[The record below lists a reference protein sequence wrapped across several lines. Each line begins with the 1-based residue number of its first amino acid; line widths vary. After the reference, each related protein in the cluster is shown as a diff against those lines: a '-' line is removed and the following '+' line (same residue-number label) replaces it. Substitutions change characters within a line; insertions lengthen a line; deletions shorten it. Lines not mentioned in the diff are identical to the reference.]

1 MVIYKIFN
9 NNAVVVKDENGLEK
23 ILMGCA
29 LGFKKKCGDV
39 IDENKVDKVFVLSD
53 PDVNNKFQEM
63 MTYIPAEYVEFGER
77 VIRYAANALNKP
89 FNDTIY
95 ISLINHIYTAVFQ
108 HQKGIFINNGIL
120 WDIKRFYKEEYKIGL
135 IVLDMIEERFSF
147 RLPEDEAGFIAI
159 HLVEASMNENSKEM
173 HKTTEI
179 MSAIL
184 NIIQYHFHV
193 PLNED
198 SINYCRFITHLKF
211 FAQRLVEGKTY
222 TNDKQDDLLE
232 TLKVKYTNS
241 YKCVNKIGSYIL
253 SEYNYLISNDEK
265 LYLTIHIQQVI
276 YKSIL

>member
-9 NNAVVVKDENGLEK
+9 NNTVIVKDENGLEK
-23 ILMGCA
+23 ILMGCG

-39 IDENKVDKVFVLSD
+39 IEESKVDKVFVLSD

-63 MTYIPAEYVEFGER
+63 MAYIPAEYIEFGES
-77 VIRYAANALNKP
+77 VIRYASDTLNKP

-108 HQKGIFINNGIL
+108 HQKGIFIKNGIL

-135 IVLDMIEERFSF
+135 RVLDMIEEHFSS
-147 RLPEDEAGFIAI
+147 RLPDDEAGFIAI
-159 HLVEASMNENSKEM
+159 HLVEASMNENSKDM
-173 HKTTEI
+173 QNITEI

-184 NIIQYHFHV
+184 NIVQYHFHV
-193 PLNED
+193 PFNED

-211 FAQRLVEGKTY
+211 FAQRLVEGKIF

-232 TLKVKYTNS
+232 TIKIKYANS
-241 YKCVNKIGSYIL
+241 YQCVNKIGSYIL
-253 SEYNYLISNDEK
+253 SEYDYPISNDEK

-276 YKSIL
+276 YKSI